1 MKAARLHAARDLRI
15 VEEPTPAEE
24 PGHTLVAV
32 GAVGLCGSDLH
43 WYVDGHIG
51 DAGLDQPAIP
61 GHEIGGTALTGPLK
75 GQVVAV
81 DPAIPCFDCPRC
93 HEGWTNLCERIK
105 FAGHSDTDG
114 GLAEV
119 ISWPTDRLVPLPA
132 GMDAVDAAV
141 LEPLGVAVHAWDLGH
156 VRLGDRV
163 AVVGCGPIGLLL
175 IQLAKNGLASHVAGV
190 EPLEHRREAALAC
203 GADAVHD
210 SDDLPG
216 DDFDV
221 VFEVCGNPDPV
232 REAMTVARR
241 GGRVVLVGI
250 PDADETT
257 FPASLARRK
266 GLTIAVVRRM
276 PEVYERAVTLVERG
290 HVNLKAVVS
299 HTFGLDASDEAFER
313 ATRREGLKV
322 VITPSSSGGAS

>member
-1 MKAARLHAARDLRI
+1 MKAARLYAARDLRI
-15 VEEPTPAEE
+15 VDEPAPAEAAD
-24 PGHTLVAV
+24 HTLVRV
-32 GAVGLCGSDLH
+32 EAVGLCGSDLH
-43 WYVDGHIG
+43 WFVDGHIG
-51 DAGLDQPAIP
+51 DAGLDKPAIP
-61 GHEIGGTALTGPLK
+61 GHEIGGVALNGPYA

-93 HEGWTNLCERIK
+93 REGWTNLCERIK

-114 GLAEV
+114 GLAEI
-119 ISWPTDRLVPLPA
+119 ISWPTSRLAPLPE
-132 GMDAVDAAV
+132 GLDAVDAAV
-141 LEPLGVAVHAWDLGH
+141 LEPLGVAIHAWDLSH
-156 VRLGDRV
+156 ARLGDRV

-175 IQLAKNGLASHVAGV
+175 VQLAKHSLASHVAAV
-190 EPLEHRREAALAC
+190 EPLEHRREAALAN
-203 GADAVHD
+203 GADAAHHP
-210 SDDLPG
+210 SGLLH

-266 GLTIAVVRRM
+266 GLTIPVVRRM
-276 PEVYERAVTLVERG
+276 PEVYERAITMASRG
-290 HVNLKAVVS
+290 HVDLQAVVS
-299 HTFGLDASDEAFER
+299 HRFALADAEEAFEV
-313 ATRREGLKV
+313 ASRREGLKV
-322 VITPSSSGGAS
+322 VITPNG